1 MYKVLIVEDEKN
13 ARDGLAELI
22 RNFDSEIQVI
32 VRSNGLDGYQEALR
46 QLPDIV
52 ISDIK
57 MPSIDGISMAK
68 KLHQKH
74 LSG

>member
-32 VRSNGLDGYQEALR
+32 VRSNGLDGYQYNGL
-46 QLPDIV
+46 IN
-52 ISDIK
+52 
-57 MPSIDGISMAK
+57 
-68 KLHQKH
+68 
-74 LSG
+74 